1 MPTTAS
7 EFAQT
12 AQEAALETV
21 RQGQQA
27 IVEAVKAWATAVEK
41 AIPETP
47 VIPYSDE
54 LPTPKEI
61 VKTSFEFADQLLKAQ
76 REFAESILDA
86 AAPVLRPSGGNGKS
100 APKAKV
106 S

>member
-12 AQEAALETV
+12 AQDAALETV

-61 VKTSFEFADQLLKAQ
+61 VKDPAVRAAYLGEEDDETAPAP
-76 REFAESILDA
+76 AE
-86 AAPVLRPSGGNGKS
+86 R
-100 APKAKV
+100 
-106 S
+106 